1 MLTILASACSESTG
15 PAPHDPGSAQRVS
28 TAAATAGPALS
39 LIPTGPVA
47 TGDDMQSGEVLG
59 PGRSIMS
66 ADRRF
71 RFTYQSDGNLVLYDG
86 LAALWASGTSGKSVG
101 VCIMQADGNLVIYD
115 QSNRPIWAS
124 GTWRDPGSRLVVQ
137 NDGNVV
143 IYRQSGTAAWATNTW
158 RRAPTAKG
166 DDMRPGE
173 ALIYNQSLT
182 SANGRFRFTYQSDG
196 NLVLYD
202 GLTALWASGTSGRSV
217 GVCIMQADGNLVIY
231 DQSDRPIWASGTW
244 RDPGSRL
251 VVQNDGNVVI
261 YRQSGTAAWATNTS
275 LR

>member
-47 TGDDMQSGEVLG
+47 TGDDMRSGEVLG

-86 LAALWASGTSGKSVG
+86 LAALWASGTSGRSVG

-143 IYRQSGTAAWATNTW
+143 IYRQSGTAAWATNT
-158 RRAPTAKG
+158 
-166 DDMRPGE
+166 
-173 ALIYNQSLT
+173 SL
-182 SANGRFRFTYQSDG
+182 
-196 NLVLYD
+196 
-202 GLTALWASGTSGRSV
+202 
-217 GVCIMQADGNLVIY
+217 
-231 DQSDRPIWASGTW
+231 P
-244 RDPGSRL
+244 
-251 VVQNDGNVVI
+251 
-261 YRQSGTAAWATNTS
+261 
-275 LR
+275 